1 MFACDLFY
9 MRLDSNSNLPIT
21 VNGTIQLSLE
31 LICYKLFK
39 EKDEYKQRCFTVGK
53 VLRKDIK

>member
-53 VLRKDIK
+53 Y